1 MTMTCFI
8 YRCNAAAARG
18 DVDGLRCAIESGA
31 PMDGDTC
38 EIASSWNALTCL
50 TLLHAR
56 GCEMNHARCIIAAV
70 RHGSRD
76 CVLWLKDFNGTRFD
90 LKEMAAAAKAHIAS
104 PLRTLFERVNGIE
117 RRFGC
122 FRSFLSDL
130 VRDIA
135 RYGTDDERKE
145 GVRYPWYCF
154 PATEDEDEGE
164 ESDESEDEED
174 EVAARHPHLAGT
186 PHLIP
191 LPAGEFGA
199 PPCYRAFAMRV
210 GS

>member
-1 MTMTCFI
+1 
-8 YRCNAAAARG
+8 
-18 DVDGLRCAIESGA
+18 
-31 PMDGDTC
+31 MDGDTC

-70 RHGSRD
+70 RHGSRE

-135 RYGTDDERKE
+135 RYGTDDERKDM
-145 GVRYPWYCF
+145 RYPGQCR
-154 PATEDEDEGE
+154 ADGEEEDEGGRFGRVGRRGRRGRR
-164 ESDESEDEED
+164 
-174 EVAARHPHLAGT
+174 VAARYPHLAGT

-199 PPCYRAFAMRV
+199 PPGYRAFAMRV

>member
-1 MTMTCFI
+1 
-8 YRCNAAAARG
+8 
-18 DVDGLRCAIESGA
+18 
-31 PMDGDTC
+31 MDGDTC

-70 RHGSRD
+70 RHGSRE

-135 RYGTDDERKE
+135 RYGTDDERKDM
-145 GVRYPWYCF
+145 RYPGQCR
-154 PATEDEDEGE
+154 ADGEEEDEGVDSE
-164 ESDESEDEED
+164 ESEDEE
-174 EVAARHPHLAGT
+174 ERKTRWRRVTRT
-186 PHLIP
+186 SR
-191 LPAGEFGA
+191 A
-199 PPCYRAFAMRV
+199 PRTSSRCPRVSSAPRRATAPSPCASDHERV
-210 GS
+210 TRGVTHTRRMNE

>member
-1 MTMTCFI
+1 
-8 YRCNAAAARG
+8 
-18 DVDGLRCAIESGA
+18 
-31 PMDGDTC
+31 MDGDTC

-50 TLLHAR
+50 ALLHAR

-70 RHGSRD
+70 RHGSMD

-135 RYGTDDERKE
+135 RYGTGDERR
-145 GVRYPWYCF
+145 VVQYPWYCL
-154 PATEDEDEGE
+154 PGGEDESGE
-164 ESDESEDEED
+164 EESEDKEDEED
-174 EVAARHPHLAGT
+174 EVAARYAARYAGNPHLAGN
-186 PHLIP
+186 PQLIP
-191 LPAGEFGA
+191 LPEGEFGA
-199 PPCYRAFAMRV
+199 PPGYRAFAMRV

>member
-1 MTMTCFI
+1 
-8 YRCNAAAARG
+8 
-18 DVDGLRCAIESGA
+18 
-31 PMDGDTC
+31 
-38 EIASSWNALTCL
+38 
-50 TLLHAR
+50 
-56 GCEMNHARCIIAAV
+56 
-70 RHGSRD
+70 
-76 CVLWLKDFNGTRFD
+76 
-90 LKEMAAAAKAHIAS
+90 
-104 PLRTLFERVNGIE
+104 VNGIE

-199 PPCYRAFAMRV
+199 PPGYRAFAMRV